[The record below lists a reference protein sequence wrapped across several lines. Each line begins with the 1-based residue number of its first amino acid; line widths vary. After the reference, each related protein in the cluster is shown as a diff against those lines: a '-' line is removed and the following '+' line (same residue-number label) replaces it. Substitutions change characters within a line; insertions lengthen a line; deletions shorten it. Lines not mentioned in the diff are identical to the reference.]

1 MSASGHVI
9 LPRSSGRFQTLR
21 AKPTLCAKR
30 RPCQRDGVSAAGL
43 VGADHAVLHK
53 IIEKRSRKS
62 LIGENAIP
70 VEAVVRRE
78 NNVITNG
85 DLHVFDARWLAVS
98 ARASGTNCHA

>member
-1 MSASGHVI
+1 MKLTRMSVHCPKAGIVPVRPVS
-9 LPRSSGRFQTLR
+9 PRCARGRH
-21 AKPTLCAKR
+21 
-30 RPCQRDGVSAAGL
+30 CQRDGVSAAGL
-43 VGADHAVLHK
+43 VGADHAVLYK
-53 IIEKRSRKS
+53 MIWKRRRKS